1 MRIVGWIAIF
11 AAFSLLT
18 ACSSNKGGK
27 YFEDD
32 GPPGVFSLS
41 KMDMRDATPVV
52 EKPIAATNKPYTV
65 MGKRYYPVTG
75 DKSMVQI
82 GYGSW
87 YGKKF
92 HGKKTS
98 SGEVYDMYKMT
109 AAHKTME
116 LPSYAKVTNLENGR
130 SAIVRVNDRGPFL
143 HNRII
148 DLSYAAAT
156 KLGYAGK
163 GTAILKVE
171 SITREQIAKG
181 EWDND
186 SAVRKTLL
194 AAAPVIVPILK
205 SNSKT
210 ATAAETVQTISEAS
224 ESDLADQAISRLIQE
239 KKEPTPILTAETIS
253 VSEEKAPDQNNKSE
267 VKYIEEGV
275 FVMADG
281 SSGVGK
287 VEKVV
292 HKAEASGYSVQLGVF
307 KSQPNAENLKKK
319 IESVLK
325 ENTLPTAKIVGKDGL
340 YRVLVGGNFQH
351 DAAKELSL
359 QLKDLLHQN
368 AVVVKDMN

>member
-18 ACSSNKGGK
+18 ACSSSNKGGK

-52 EKPIAATNKPYTV
+52 EKPIAATNKPPYTV

-163 GTAILKVE
+163 GTAKLKVE
-171 SITREQIAKG
+171 RITREQIAKG

-239 KKEPTPILTAETIS
+239 KRRS
-253 VSEEKAPDQNNKSE
+253 
-267 VKYIEEGV
+267 
-275 FVMADG
+275 
-281 SSGVGK
+281 
-287 VEKVV
+287 
-292 HKAEASGYSVQLGVF
+292 QL
-307 KSQPNAENLKKK
+307 
-319 IESVLK
+319 
-325 ENTLPTAKIVGKDGL
+325 
-340 YRVLVGGNFQH
+340 R
-351 DAAKELSL
+351 SL
-359 QLKDLLHQN
+359 QLKLSLCLRRRHRT
-368 AVVVKDMN
+368 KTISRK

>member
-1 MRIVGWIAIF
+1 MRIVGWIALL

-32 GPPGVFSLS
+32 GPPGLLSLGS
-41 KMDMRDATPVV
+41 MDFKDAVPKV

-75 DKSMVQI
+75 DKSMVQV

-156 KLGYAGK
+156 KLGYANK
-163 GTAILKVE
+163 GTAKLKVE
-171 SITREQIAKG
+171 RLTRAQIAKG
-181 EWDND
+181 EWDN
-186 SAVRKTLL
+186 SSGVEKTLL
-194 AAAPVIVPILK
+194 VAAPLIVPLLK
-205 SNSKT
+205 SNDKVNT
-210 ATAAETVQTISEAS
+210 ALDTAQKIKEITPEDA
-224 ESDLADQAISRLIQE
+224 ADKAIKRLIQE
-239 KKEPTPILTAETIS
+239 KQEPQPILTAETVS
-253 VSEEKAPDQNNKSE
+253 VEEEKSPDENNNSE
-267 VKYIEEGV
+267 VKYIQEGV

-287 VEKVV
+287 VETVV
-292 HKAEASGYSVQLGVF
+292 HKPEASGYSVQLGVF
-307 KSQPNAENLKKK
+307 RSQANAENLKKK

-325 ENTLPTAKIVGKDGL
+325 ENTLPAAKIVDNNGL
-340 YRVLVGGNFQH
+340 YRVLVGGNFQQ
-351 DAAKELSL
+351 DAAKDLST